1 MFEIK
6 QEVQMKQEQFNLLGL
21 LLLVKAC
28 SSQIKPIE
36 NITSVV
42 DDPQDVEKWVL
53 QNRYSLKSSI
63 QKLSL
68 DTLEVLSNVV
78 LPKVGV

>member
-1 MFEIK
+1 
-6 QEVQMKQEQFNLLGL
+6 MKQKTIQLNLLGL
-21 LLLVKAC
+21 LLLLTAC

-36 NITSVV
+36 NITSVA
-42 DDPQDVEKWVL
+42 DDPNGIEKWVL
-53 QNRYSLKSSI
+53 QNSYSLKSST

-68 DTLEVLSNVV
+68 DTLEVLSNII